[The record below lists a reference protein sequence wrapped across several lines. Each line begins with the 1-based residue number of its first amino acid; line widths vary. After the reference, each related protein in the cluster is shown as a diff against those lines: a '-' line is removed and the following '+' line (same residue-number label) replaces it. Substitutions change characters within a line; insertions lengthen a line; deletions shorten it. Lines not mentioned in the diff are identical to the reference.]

1 MKRVLGIIAVVILL
15 AGAGT
20 VGFRWYTQAQASDV
34 AQPLEAS
41 GTIEA
46 ETIHITAETS
56 GRIVEILADEGQPV
70 SKGQVLLRLDDSLLQ
85 TQRAQAEAAVAAAQ
99 ADLAQ
104 VEAKARPEEVA
115 VAKAAVA
122 QAVAQRDGAKVAWE
136 NAKKTRD
143 NPQQLNAEINAAKNQ
158 VALAKL
164 EVEMAQARLADALLL
179 RDQYKSTSYN
189 WRVLN
194 FMATAAEEA
203 VAEAQAAQ
211 DGAQQHLDNLIA
223 MRDNPLAADAAVT
236 AAEGKYRVAEAAV
249 NVAQAALDALLEGAM
264 PEEIAMA
271 QARVRQAQ
279 ASLHTL
285 DVQLEQLTIKSPIN
299 GLVTSKVVHVG
310 EIATPGATL
319 MTVADLD
326 QVTLTI
332 YVPENQINMVAL
344 GQAVGVEVDSFPN
357 EVFQGEVTYIA
368 HRAEFT
374 PKNVQTK
381 EERVNMVFAVKVRIP
396 NPDHRL
402 KPGMPADAIIGG
414 SGHTPRLPRSP
425 RPWRSNR

>member
-143 NPQQLNAEINAAKNQ
+143 NPQQLNAEINAC
-158 VALAKL
+158 
-164 EVEMAQARLADALLL
+164 LL
-179 RDQYKSTSYN
+179 YTS
-189 WRVLN
+189 
-194 FMATAAEEA
+194 
-203 VAEAQAAQ
+203 
-211 DGAQQHLDNLIA
+211 
-223 MRDNPLAADAAVT
+223 P
-236 AAEGKYRVAEAAV
+236 
-249 NVAQAALDALLEGAM
+249 
-264 PEEIAMA
+264 
-271 QARVRQAQ
+271 
-279 ASLHTL
+279 
-285 DVQLEQLTIKSPIN
+285 
-299 GLVTSKVVHVG
+299 
-310 EIATPGATL
+310 
-319 MTVADLD
+319 
-326 QVTLTI
+326 
-332 YVPENQINMVAL
+332 
-344 GQAVGVEVDSFPN
+344 
-357 EVFQGEVTYIA
+357 
-368 HRAEFT
+368 
-374 PKNVQTK
+374 
-381 EERVNMVFAVKVRIP
+381 
-396 NPDHRL
+396 
-402 KPGMPADAIIGG
+402 
-414 SGHTPRLPRSP
+414 SP
-425 RPWRSNR
+425 RD

>member
-46 ETIHITAETS
+46 ETVTIAAEAG
-56 GRIVEILADEGQPV
+56 GRIVEILADEGQEV
-70 SKGQVLLRLDDSLLQ
+70 GEGQVLVRLDDSLLQ
-85 TQRAQAEAAVAAAQ
+85 AQRAQAQAAVAAAQ

-104 VEAKARPEEVA
+104 VEAKARPEEIA
-115 VAKAAVA
+115 VAEAAVA

-136 NAKKTRD
+136 KAKKMRD
-143 NPQQLNAEINAAKNQ
+143 NPQQLNTEINAAKNQ
-158 VALAKL
+158 VALAEL
-164 EVEMAQARLADALLL
+164 EVEMAQARLSDALLL

-189 WRVLN
+189 WRVLD

-203 VAEAQAAQ
+203 VAEAQSNL
-211 DGAQQHLDNLIA
+211 DGAQRHLENLIA
-223 MRDNPLAADAAVT
+223 MRDNPLTTNAEVT
-236 AAEGKYRVAEAAV
+236 AAEGQYRVAEAAV
-249 NVAQAALDALLEGAM
+249 QVAQAALDDLLEGAM
-264 PEEIAMA
+264 PEDIAVA
-271 QARVRQAQ
+271 QAKVRQAK

-285 DVQLEQLTIKSPIN
+285 DVQLEQMIIKSPIN
-299 GLVTSKVVHVG
+299 GVVTSKVAHVG

-319 MTVADLD
+319 MTVANLD

-332 YVPENQINMVAL
+332 YVPENRINMVSL
-344 GQAVGVEVDSFPN
+344 GQAVDVEVDSFPG

-368 HRAEFT
+368 RRAEFT

-396 NPDHRL
+396 NAGHRL
-402 KPGMPADAIIGG
+402 KPGMPADAVIGG
-414 SGHTPRLPRSP
+414 E
-425 RPWRSNR
+425 

>member
-20 VGFRWYTQAQASDV
+20 AGLWWYTKARASDV
-34 AQPLEAS
+34 VRPLEAS

-70 SKGQVLLRLDDSLLQ
+70 NKGQVLLRLDDSLLQ

-104 VEAKARPEEVA
+104 VEAKARPEEIA
-115 VAKAAVA
+115 VARAAVA
-122 QAVAQRDGAKVAWE
+122 QAVAQRDGAKVAWD
-136 NAKKTRD
+136 NAKKARD
-143 NPQQLNAEINAAKNQ
+143 NPQQLNAEIHAAQNQ

-164 EVEMAQARLADALLL
+164 GVEMAQARLADALLL

-194 FMATAAEEA
+194 FMATATEEA

-223 MRDNPLAADAAVT
+223 MRNNPLAADAAVT

-264 PEEIAMA
+264 PEEIAIA

-332 YVPENQINMVAL
+332 YVPENRINMVAL

-414 SGHTPRLPRSP
+414 D
-425 RPWRSNR
+425 

>member
-15 AGAGT
+15 AGAGA

-414 SGHTPRLPRSP
+414 D
-425 RPWRSNR
+425 

>member
-70 SKGQVLLRLDDSLLQ
+70 SEGQVLLRLDDSLLQ

-122 QAVAQRDGAKVAWE
+122 QAMAQRDGAKVAWE

-414 SGHTPRLPRSP
+414 D
-425 RPWRSNR
+425 

>member
-414 SGHTPRLPRSP
+414 D
-425 RPWRSNR
+425 

>member
-70 SKGQVLLRLDDSLLQ
+70 SEGQVLLRLDDSLLQ

-332 YVPENQINMVAL
+332 YVPENQVNMVAL

-396 NPDHRL
+396 NAGHRL
-402 KPGMPADAIIGG
+402 KPGMPADAVIGG
-414 SGHTPRLPRSP
+414 E
-425 RPWRSNR
+425 

>member
-402 KPGMPADAIIGG
+402 KPGMPADAIIGDD
-414 SGHTPRLPRSP
+414 
-425 RPWRSNR
+425 